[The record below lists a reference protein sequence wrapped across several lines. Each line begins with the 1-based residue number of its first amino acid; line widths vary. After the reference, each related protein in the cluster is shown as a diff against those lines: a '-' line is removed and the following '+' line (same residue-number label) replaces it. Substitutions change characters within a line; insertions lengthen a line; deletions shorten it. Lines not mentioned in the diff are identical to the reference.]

1 MADNAAADWTLPVN
15 FYFLVEFQSKFDR
28 FQASFTEVSGLNMQ
42 LSTEEKPSDSGM
54 WIKMPGGVKYLSLI
68 HI

>member
-42 LSTEEKPSDSGM
+42 LSTE
-54 WIKMPGGVKYLSLI
+54 
-68 HI
+68 